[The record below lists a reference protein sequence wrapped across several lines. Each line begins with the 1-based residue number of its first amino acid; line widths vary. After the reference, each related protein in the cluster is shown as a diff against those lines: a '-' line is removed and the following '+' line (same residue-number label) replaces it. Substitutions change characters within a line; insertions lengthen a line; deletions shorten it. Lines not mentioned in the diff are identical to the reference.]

1 MPIFL
6 NVYLTNVDYIFIII
20 PICEF
25 ANIFIHILGFQG
37 ETMVIK
43 RILSLLDEKGFKMA
57 DLCRYIGINTSTMAN
72 WKTRN
77 TDPPVKYLIPI
88 CEFLGVSSEYLLTG
102 QDSKNKL
109 SKEDKEWLEL
119 IHSLP
124 ADVRLEMKGEMKGYL
139 KYMEKS
145 VAADGSKTGTDNL
158 GK

>member
-1 MPIFL
+1 
-6 NVYLTNVDYIFIII
+6 
-20 PICEF
+20 
-25 ANIFIHILGFQG
+25 
-37 ETMVIK
+37 MVIQ
-43 RILSLLDEKGFKMA
+43 RVLSLLDEKGFKMA

-77 TDPPVKYLIPI
+77 TDPPTKYIIPI
-88 CEFLGVSSEYLLTG
+88 CEFLKVSPEYLLTG
-102 QDSKNKL
+102 VESHKKL
-109 SKEDKEWLEL
+109 SKEDAEWLSL

-124 ADVRLEMKGEMKGYL
+124 TDVRLEMKGEMKGYL